1 MQLIRMLRV
10 SDTFTEGEI
19 PMGRYHVVGI
29 RSLPRFARGRPA
41 VRRAARPGDGP
52 CPASRGVASLRED
65 APYGVRRMSVAG
77 QRAEEERGLGPGRG
91 WFLRVATW
99 LGNRLARRK
108 NPFFGVRPRL
118 ASTVTPQPP
127 ARVFEGV
134 KVLRNDLSDT
144 DFEVIRVRGERGVKG
159 GAVSCDF
166 AAVGAE
172 GEAEGDGVARGV
184 GGGH

>member
-1 MQLIRMLRV
+1 
-10 SDTFTEGEI
+10 
-19 PMGRYHVVGI
+19 MGRYHVVGI
-29 RSLPRFARGRPA
+29 RSLPRFVRGRPA

-52 CPASRGVASLRED
+52 CPVSRGTVSFRED

-77 QRAEEERGLGPGRG
+77 QRVEEDRGLGPGRG
-91 WFLRVATW
+91 WFLRVAAW
-99 LGNRLARRK
+99 LGNRLGRRR

-144 DFEVIRVRGERGVKG
+144 DFEVVRPRGQRGVKG

-166 AAVGAE
+166 GAVEAGGG
-172 GEAEGDGVARGV
+172 GESRGV